1 MTKAKSKGSST
12 TKGASSS
19 SKNKGFSLPWKR
31 SWLSFA
37 AAALG
42 TFQIASCTL
51 NPNWS
56 PPQVIDSIASK
67 LNISQQLKELRDLGQ
82 KLPIDIAQA
91 KPNLPSVGGK
101 VESGSNSNATG
112 FANCRQFFP
121 NNALPSLKIQS
132 NQRELCFSGF
142 AVLHD
147 GDSKTPVFVAQRLN
161 RQVLTQGKGLQ
172 RTDKFYADARLP
184 RAERAEL
191 GDYKGSGY
199 ARGHMAP
206 AGDMFN
212 EDSMAQSFSL
222 ANMVPQNQ
230 KQNSGAWSQVEQA
243 TRKYVLRAQGD
254 VYVFTG
260 PVFESPVQTIGP
272 NKVHV
277 PSHIFKLVYDPGTG
291 RSWVYWLPNSADA
304 RMSAPISY
312 DEFKRRTGLPLLSK
326 VMTAT
331 GGANSAFQ

>member
-1 MTKAKSKGSST
+1 MTKAKSKSSGT
-12 TKGASSS
+12 AKRASGK
-19 SKNKGFSLPWKR
+19 SKNKGLSLPWKR
-31 SWLSFA
+31 HWLSFA

-56 PPQVIDSIASK
+56 PTQIVDTVASR
-67 LNISQQLKELRDLGQ
+67 LNISQQLKELREFGQKQPIDLGQ
-82 KLPIDIAQA
+82 A
-91 KPNLPSVGGK
+91 KPSLPSPGGK
-101 VESGSNSNATG
+101 ADSVVNSNAIG

-121 NNALPSLKIQS
+121 NNTPPPLKLQS

-147 GDSKTPVFVAQRLN
+147 GASKTPVFVAQRLN
-161 RQVLTQGKGLQ
+161 RQLLTQGQGLQ

-230 KQNSGAWSQVEQA
+230 KQNSGVWSQVEQA

-260 PVFESPVQTIGP
+260 PVFESPVQTIGA

-277 PSHIFKLVYDPGTG
+277 PSQIFKLVYDASTG
-291 RSWVYWLPNSADA
+291 RSWAYWVPNSAEA
-304 RMSAPISY
+304 RMGSPISY
-312 DEFKRRTGLPLLSK
+312 EEFTRRTGMPLLSK
-326 VMTAT
+326 VLTAK
-331 GGANSAFQ
+331 GGSASAFQ